1 MCTVFYLNDL
11 HLLSK
16 NRDKEMMETEEVV
29 VTDDIL
35 AVRTKGADYFSLGI
49 NKQGCAFVSTAVNSP
64 EWTAAIERDEVEN
77 AKSIMAAETEGKEGP
92 TWWLSRLLPKVK
104 SVDEWL
110 QYLKDAKI
118 RWRGYNLLLVDR
130 TKAVHV
136 EAYDDQLHIV
146 PLDSRYIVTNH
157 FRHLSWGA
165 QKRAEYENSFNRF
178 DYAAEKLALIKN
190 REELFDAVAPP
201 AGADQK
207 HIWRKDNF
215 QTISSTVIDLEG
227 GHLFRCFG
235 AGQPF
240 EVHGLKPQA
249 QNRPH
254 AG

>member
-16 NRDKEMMETEEVV
+16 NRDKEMMEAEEVV
-29 VTDDIL
+29 ATDDIL

-49 NKQGCAFVSTAVNSP
+49 NKHGCAFVSTAVNSP
-64 EWTAAIERDEVEN
+64 EWTAAIERGEVEN
-77 AKSIMAAETEGKEGP
+77 AKAIMAAETEGKEGP
-92 TWWLSRLLPKVK
+92 TWWLSRLLPEVK

-110 QYLKDAKI
+110 QHLKDADI
-118 RWRGYNLLLVDR
+118 RWRGYNLLMVDR

-136 EAYDDQLHIV
+136 EAYDDQLHIT

-165 QKRAEYENSFNRF
+165 KKRAEYANSFNRF
-178 DYAAEKLALIKN
+178 DYAVEKLDAIKD
-190 REELFDAVAPP
+190 REGLFETIAPSADA
-201 AGADQK
+201 DRK
-207 HIWRKDNF
+207 RIWRKDNF

-227 GHLFRCFG
+227 GRLFRCFG

-240 EVHGLKPQA
+240 EAHEFKPRA
-249 QNRPH
+249 
-254 AG
+254 